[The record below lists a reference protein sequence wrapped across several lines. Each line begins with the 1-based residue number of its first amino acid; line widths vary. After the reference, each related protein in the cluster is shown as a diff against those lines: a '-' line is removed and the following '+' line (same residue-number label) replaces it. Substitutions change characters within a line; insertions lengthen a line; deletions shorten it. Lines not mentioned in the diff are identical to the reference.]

1 MIPVPSTV
9 ADDVARAL
17 AEDAAAADATAALVP
32 DRPAAAEIRCRQDA
46 VLCGSP
52 WAEAAFRQLDPGVA
66 ADWRAADGDAVAAGA
81 RVCSLRGPARALLS
95 GERAALNFLQLLS
108 GVATRVRAHVRAL
121 GGADC
126 LLLDTRKTLPG
137 LRAAQKYAV
146 ACGGAAPH
154 RASLAAAV
162 LIKENHWA
170 LLDDLAA
177 AVRRARARAPDLP
190 VIVEVEDLAQLAA
203 ARAARPDVILL
214 DNLAPEQ
221 AREAARR
228 CPDIPL
234 EASGGLTPENLA
246 DYAAAGAARL
256 SVGGLT
262 KDVRAVDFSMRLR
275 PA

>member
-1 MIPVPSTV
+1 MIPVPPTV
-9 ADDVARAL
+9 ADDAARAL
-17 AEDAAAADATAALVP
+17 AEDAAADDVTAALAP

-46 VLCGSP
+46 VLCGVP
-52 WAEAAFRQLDPGVA
+52 WAEAAFRQLDPDAA

-81 RVCSLRGPARALLS
+81 VVCSLRGRARALLS
-95 GERAALNFLQLLS
+95 GERTALNFLQLLS
-108 GVATRVRAHVRAL
+108 GVATQARACVRAL

-154 RASLAAAV
+154 RASLAEAV

-177 AVRRARARAPDLP
+177 AVRAARARAPGLP
-190 VIVEVEDLAQLAA
+190 VIVEVEDLAQLAE

-214 DNLAPEQ
+214 DNLTPAQ
-221 AREAARR
+221 TRAAARR

-234 EASGGLTPENLA
+234 EASGGLAPEDLA
-246 DYAAAGAARL
+246 GYAAAGAARL

-262 KDVRAVDFSMRLR
+262 KDVRAVDFSLRLR

>member
-1 MIPVPSTV
+1 MIPVPPTV
-9 ADDVARAL
+9 AADVARAL

-32 DRPAAAEIRCRQDA
+32 DRPAAAELRCREDA
-46 VLCGSP
+46 VLCGVP
-52 WAEAAFRQLDPGVA
+52 WAEAAFRQLEPGVA
-66 ADWRAADGDAVAAGA
+66 ADWNAADGDAVAADA
-81 RVCSLRGPARALLS
+81 VVCVLRGPARALLS

-108 GVATRVRAHVRAL
+108 GVATRARAHVRAL

-162 LIKENHWA
+162 LLKENHWA

-177 AVRRARARAPDLP
+177 AVRQARARTPELP

-214 DNLAPEQ
+214 DNLTPAQ
-221 AREAARR
+221 TREAARR
-228 CPDIPL
+228 CPDLPL
-234 EASGGLTPENLA
+234 EASGGLAPENLA

-262 KDVRAVDFSMRLR
+262 KHVRAVDFSLRLR

>member
-1 MIPVPSTV
+1 MIPAPPTV
-9 ADDVARAL
+9 AADVARAL
-17 AEDAAAADATAALVP
+17 AEDAAADDVTAALAP

-46 VLCGSP
+46 VLCGVP
-52 WAEAAFRQLDPGVA
+52 WAEAAFRQLDPEAA

-81 RVCSLRGPARALLS
+81 VVCALRARARALLS
-95 GERAALNFLQLLS
+95 AERAALNFLQLLS
-108 GVATRVRAHVRAL
+108 GVATRVREHVRAL

-154 RASLAAAV
+154 RASLAEAV
-162 LIKENHWA
+162 LLKENHWA
-170 LLDDLAA
+170 LLGDLAA
-177 AVRRARARAPDLP
+177 AVRAARERAPELP
-190 VIVEVEDLAQLAA
+190 VIVEVEDLAQLAE

-214 DNLAPEQ
+214 DNLTPAQ
-221 AREAARR
+221 VREAARR
-228 CPDIPL
+228 CPDLPL
-234 EASGGLTPENLA
+234 EASGGLAPENLA

-262 KDVRAVDFSMRLR
+262 KDVRAVDFSLRLR

>member
-1 MIPVPSTV
+1 MIPVPPTV

-17 AEDAAAADATAALVP
+17 AEDAAADDVTAALVP
-32 DRPAAAEIRCRQDA
+32 DRLAAAELRCRQDA
-46 VLCGSP
+46 VLCGVP
-52 WAEAAFRQLDPGVA
+52 WAAAAFRQLDPGA
-66 ADWRAADGDAVAAGA
+66 ALDWRAADGGAVAAGA
-81 RVCSLRGPARALLS
+81 VVCALRGRARALLS

-108 GVATRVRAHVRAL
+108 GVATRAREHVRAL

-154 RASLAAAV
+154 RGSLAEAV

-177 AVRRARARAPDLP
+177 AVRAARERAPELP
-190 VIVEVEDLAQLAA
+190 VIVEVEDLAQLAEA
-203 ARAARPDVILL
+203 CAARPDVILL
-214 DNLAPEQ
+214 DNLTPAQ

-228 CPDIPL
+228 CPDVPL
-234 EASGGLTPENLA
+234 EASGGLAPENLA

-262 KDVRAVDFSMRLR
+262 KDVRAVDFSLRLR